1 MTVRKYVVIGSMVLL
16 LSVSM
21 LMMGTGLAQEARI
34 IRIYGDFTTGKPAVT
49 RVEPQE
55 TWIAKGT
62 TVVWHNLSKKEIKI
76 LFPKGK
82 ECQEA
87 TGARVLWKLDPRA
100 CLITDF
106 NIPFGGTTSALFNS
120 IGRYDYEI
128 EYAGEKT
135 KEKGSIL
142 VRTEPYGK

>member
-1 MTVRKYVVIGSMVLL
+1 MTIRKYTLTGSMILLFVL
-16 LSVSM
+16 SM
-21 LMMGTGLAQEARI
+21 SMFGTGLAQEARI

-49 RVEPQE
+49 RLEPQE
-55 TWIAKGT
+55 TWIKKGT
-62 TVVWHNLSKKEIKI
+62 TVVWHNLSNKEVRI

-87 TGARVLWKLDPRA
+87 TGARVLWKLDSRA
-100 CLITDF
+100 CLFTDF
-106 NIPFGGTTSALFNS
+106 DIPYGGTTSALFNN

-142 VRTEPYGK
+142 VRTEAFGR